1 MKSVKKLNFLLW
13 FLLSFSG
20 YTQDQKI
27 NKLVDAFD
35 EYRNENYEE
44 KIYLHLDRPSYL
56 TGETM
61 WFKIYL
67 VDASFHIPSTLSKVV
82 YVEILDQDAK
92 PVIQSKIEVNQGKG
106 NGSLFIPA
114 TMNTGN
120 YQVRAYTNWMKNYS
134 PEFYFHKEVS
144 IINPFISDT
153 RNRQQAKTKIN
164 VQFFPEGGNL
174 VEGIRSKVA
183 FQVLDNTGSG
193 TNRSGVVVDEKMDTV
208 VSFSPDHF
216 GIGHFYITPEAN
228 KKYKAILQLEK
239 EAVFELPD
247 VAPVGYALE
256 VSEQTESNQIN
267 IRVRTNTDALTR
279 QMLYLFVHARNKT
292 ILANAGM
299 FNNNVVQFDMD
310 IETLPEGISHITIFD
325 AMMKPVCERL
335 FFKQPT
341 PLTEISITPDQA
353 RYLTRGQ
360 VKIDLDVLTQE
371 QVNPYDLS
379 VSVYKIDSLSSSNV
393 NIQNH
398 LLLTSDLKG
407 DIESPDFYFGD
418 SPAVKVAVDNLMLTH
433 GWRRFRWEE
442 VFDTIANMQTF
453 IPEVRGHI
461 VTARVERPDNTAAS
475 GVLSYLTS
483 PGKIIRLY
491 PSRSGQDGRL
501 YFEMLNFYGKAKI
514 IVQKYSGEDST
525 LNVKVNSPFSEQY
538 ADRIHH
544 SLLLSEQ
551 WKDQL
556 IERSVAMQAEDIYKG
571 NAQFKIPDG
580 IDSTAFYGKPDAT
593 YLLDD
598 FTRFPVMEEVLRE
611 YVPGVFVRK
620 RKEGFQFLVVDKD
633 PNATFRVSPLIL
645 LDGVPIFD
653 EDEIM
658 NFDPRKIKRLD
669 VVQHRW
675 LQGPVGF
682 FGIVSFSTYN
692 GDLAGFEL
700 NPNAI
705 TMDYE
710 GIQLQRE
717 FYTPKY
723 ESKKQRDSRLP
734 DQRTQL
740 YWNPMVTTDSI
751 GHAAFEFYTSDLP
764 GDYKVVVEGM
774 NKEGKLVTSSTHLI
788 VKDSN
793 Q

>member
-1 MKSVKKLNFLLW
+1 MLLVSSW
-13 FLLSFSG
+13 G
-20 YTQDQKI
+20 YSQDQKI
-27 NKLVDAFD
+27 NSLVHAFD
-35 EYRNENYEE
+35 EYRKGNYEE

-67 VDASFHIPSTLSKVV
+67 VDASFHTPGMLSKVV
-82 YVEILDQDAK
+82 YVEILDQDSK
-92 PVIQSKIEVNQGKG
+92 PVIQIKVEVNEGKG

-114 TMNTGN
+114 TMGTGN

-144 IINPFISDT
+144 IINPFMSDT
-153 RNRQQAKTKIN
+153 KDKQQAKAEFNI
-164 VQFFPEGGNL
+164 QFFPEGGNL
-174 VEGIRSKVA
+174 VEGIKSKVA
-183 FQVLDNTGSG
+183 FQVLDNTGRG
-193 TNRSGVVVDEKMDTV
+193 NNRNGMVVDENMDIV
-208 VSFSPDHF
+208 VSFSPDHL
-216 GIGHFYITPEAN
+216 GIGHFYFTPEAN
-228 KKYKAILQLEK
+228 KKYKAFLQQEK
-239 EAVFELPD
+239 ETFFELPD

-256 VSEQTESNQIN
+256 VSEQTEGNQIN
-267 IRVRTNTDALTR
+267 IRVRTNADALSR
-279 QMLYLFVHARNKT
+279 QAVYLFVHARNKT
-292 ILANAGM
+292 IMAQSGM

-310 IETLPEGISHITIFD
+310 IQTLPEGISHITIFD
-325 AMMKPVCERL
+325 VMMKPVCERL

-341 PLTEISITPDQA
+341 QVNGISITSDQA
-353 RYLTRGQ
+353 RYLTRGR
-360 VKIDLDVLTQE
+360 VKIDLNLISHKNVS
-371 QVNPYDLS
+371 PYDLS
-379 VSVYKIDSLSSSNV
+379 VSIYKMDSFSSSSA
-393 NIQNH
+393 NIQNY

-407 DIESPDFYFGD
+407 EIESPDFYFGD
-418 SPAVKVAVDNLMLTH
+418 SPTAKIAADNLMLTH
-433 GWRRFRWEE
+433 GWRRFHWDR
-442 VFDTIANMQTF
+442 VFDTIANPQIF

-461 VTARVERPDNTAAS
+461 VTATVTRPDNTTAA
-475 GVLSYLTS
+475 GVLSYLSS

-491 PSRSGQDGRL
+491 PSRSGMDGRQ

-514 IVQKYSGEDST
+514 IVQKNSSEDST
-525 LNVKVNSPFSEQY
+525 LNVKVNPPFSEQY
-538 ADRIHH
+538 TDRVYHALILPE
-544 SLLLSEQ
+544 S

-571 NAQFKIPDG
+571 SAQFLTPSG

-620 RKEGFQFLVVDKD
+620 RKDGFQFMVVDKGA
-633 PNATFRVSPLIL
+633 NATFKVSPLIL

-658 NFDPRKIKRLD
+658 DIDPKKIKRLD

-675 LQGPVGF
+675 LQGPVSF
-682 FGIVSFSTYN
+682 FGIVSFSTYD
-692 GDLAGFEL
+692 GDMAGFEL

-705 TMDYE
+705 TLDYE
-710 GIQLQRE
+710 GLQLQRE
-717 FYTPKY
+717 FYVPKY
-723 ESKKQRDSRLP
+723 ESKKQRESRLP

-740 YWNPMVTTDSI
+740 YWNPMVITDSN

-774 NKEGKLVTSSTHLI
+774 NKEGKLVTSSTNLT
-788 VKDSN
+788 VKESN

>member
-1 MKSVKKLNFLLW
+1 MKRIKNLIFLL
-13 FLLSFSG
+13 LLLAASWG
-20 YTQDQKI
+20 YSQDQKI

-35 EYRNENYEE
+35 EYRKENYEE

-67 VDASFHIPSTLSKVV
+67 VDASLHTPGILSKVV
-82 YVEILDQDAK
+82 YVEILDQDSK
-92 PVIQSKIEVNQGKG
+92 PVLQSKIEVSEGKG
-106 NGSLFIPA
+106 SGSLFIPA

-120 YQVRAYTNWMKNYS
+120 YHIRAYTNWMKNYS
-134 PEFYFHKEVS
+134 PDFYFHKEVS

-153 RNRQQAKTKIN
+153 RDKQQATVKVN

-183 FQVLDNTGSG
+183 FQVLNNTGKG
-193 TNRSGVVVDEKMDTV
+193 NNRKGIVVDENMDTV

-216 GIGHFYITPEAN
+216 GIGHFYLTPETN
-228 KKYKAILQLEK
+228 KKYKAILQQEK
-239 EAVFELPD
+239 ETFELPD
-247 VAPVGYALE
+247 VATIGYVLE

-279 QMLYLFVHARNKT
+279 QVLYLFVHARNKT
-292 ILANAGM
+292 IMANAGM
-299 FNNNVVQFDMD
+299 FNNNVVQFD
-310 IETLPEGISHITIFD
+310 INSETLPEGISHITIFD

-335 FFKQPT
+335 YFKQPSNSNAV
-341 PLTEISITPDQA
+341 SIAANQA
-353 RYLTRGQ
+353 NYLPRGQ
-360 VKIDLDVLTQE
+360 VKIDLNVQSQE
-371 QVNPYDLS
+371 QVSPYDLS
-379 VSVYKIDSLSSSNV
+379 VSVFKIDSLSSSNI
-393 NIQNH
+393 NIQNY
-398 LLLTSDLKG
+398 LLLSSDLKG
-407 DIESPDFYFGD
+407 EIESPDFYFSD
-418 SPAVKVAVDNLMLTH
+418 SPAVKVAADNLMLTH
-433 GWRRFRWEE
+433 GWRRFRWDH
-442 VFDTIANMQTF
+442 VFDTTANPQTF

-461 VTARVERPDNTAAS
+461 VTATVTRPDNSNAA

-491 PSRSGQDGRL
+491 PSRSGLDGMQ
-501 YFEMLNFYGKAKI
+501 YFEMLDFYGKARI
-514 IVQKYSGEDST
+514 IVQKKSSEDST
-525 LNVKVNSPFSEQY
+525 LNVKVNSPFSEKF
-538 ADRIHH
+538 AGRVHH
-544 SLLLSEQ
+544 TLTLPEQ

-571 NAQFKIPDG
+571 SAQFITPEG

-620 RKEGFQFLVVDKD
+620 RKDGFQFMVVDKE

-658 NFDPRKIKRLD
+658 DFDPRKIKRLD

-675 LQGPVGF
+675 LQGSVSF

-710 GIQLQRE
+710 GLQLQRE
-717 FYTPKY
+717 FYAPKY
-723 ESKKQRDSRLP
+723 ESKRQRESRLP

-740 YWNPMVTTDSI
+740 YWNPMVITDSN

-774 NKEGKLVTSSTHLI
+774 NREGKLVTSSTNLS
-788 VKDSN
+788 VKESN